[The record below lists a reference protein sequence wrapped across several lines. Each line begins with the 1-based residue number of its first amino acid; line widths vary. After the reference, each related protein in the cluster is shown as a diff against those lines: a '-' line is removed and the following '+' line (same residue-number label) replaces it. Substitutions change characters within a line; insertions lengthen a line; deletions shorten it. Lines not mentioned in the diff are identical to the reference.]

1 MKLLVLDNYDSFVY
15 NLAQCLRS
23 LGADTHV
30 VRNDAWTLAELQ
42 AFAPDALVISPGP
55 GRPDDPRYF
64 GVCGEV
70 IAELGTTLPMLGV
83 CLGHQGIVHVFGGK
97 VAQAERAMHGK
108 CSQIMHDGSGVFAGL
123 PQAFAGMRY
132 HSLVADPASLPA
144 CLRVTART
152 RDGTIMGVSH
162 RTAPLHGVQF
172 HPESI
177 GTPCGRQ
184 LLDNFL
190 QLARGTRASYTSA

>member
-1 MKLLVLDNYDSFVY
+1 MKVLVLDNYDSFVY
-15 NLAQCLRS
+15 NLSQCLRS
-23 LGADTHV
+23 LGAEACV
-30 VRNDAWTLAELQ
+30 VRNDAWTLAQVQ
-42 AFAPDALVISPGP
+42 AFAPDAVVISPGP

-64 GVCGEV
+64 GVCAQV
-70 IAELGTTLPMLGV
+70 IAELGASLPMLGV
-83 CLGHQGIVHVFGGK
+83 CLGHQGLVHVLGGR
-97 VAQAERAMHGK
+97 VVQAERVMHGK
-108 CSQIMHDGSGVFAGL
+108 CSEIVHDGSGVFAGL
-123 PQAFAGMRY
+123 PQVFVAMRY

-144 CLRVTART
+144 TLRVTART
-152 RDGTIMGVSH
+152 REGTIMGVSH

-190 QLARGTRASYTSA
+190 QLARATRVG